1 VTVEPR
7 PWLPHLLREMS
18 EAFDLRTALR
28 FAEQFGGRYLRLPA
42 AAGPEHPVAVSM
54 GVPVLAWLVDRHYRM
69 ERITVP
75 KGPSRDRAQM
85 AALIRG
91 LAAEHRTA
99 DQIAAA
105 TGLHVRTVHAWKARL
120 RAEDEARQM
129 DLFRRGGVA

>member
-1 VTVEPR
+1 MEPR
-7 PWLPHLLREMS
+7 PWLPNLLREMS
-18 EAFDLRTALR
+18 ERFDLRTALR
-28 FAEQFGGRYLRLPA
+28 FAEQFGGRYLRLPVSA
-42 AAGPEHPVAVSM
+42 QPEHPVAEVM
-54 GVPVLAWLVDRHYRM
+54 GVAVLAWLVDRHDRM

-91 LAAEHRTA
+91 LTAEHRTA

-120 RAEDEARQM
+120 RAEEAARQT
-129 DLFRRGGVA
+129 DLFRRGDAA